1 MDITVTFENGRWV
14 TDPNP
19 AIVAVGTRVR
29 WIVRA
34 TEQQT
39 RTLLWEIDFGIG
51 APFGPDSEILRV
63 KTQVVDR
70 HERGERDQDIL
81 RQLDL
86 EEDAAVSHRGVTA
99 PQPADH
105 PGDYKYD
112 LRVRDAETKEVIG
125 EDDPWIVVVR
135 GIIRPFDWYAF

>member
-1 MDITVTFENGRWV
+1 MDITVTFQNGHWV

-19 AIVAVGTRVR
+19 AIVAVGTHVR

-34 TEQQT
+34 TELQT
-39 RTLLWEIDFGIG
+39 RTLLWEIDFRIR
-51 APFGPDSEILRV
+51 APFGPESRTLKV

-70 HERGERDQDIL
+70 RERDGIEEDIL
-81 RQLDL
+81 RRLDL
-86 EEDAAVSHRGVTA
+86 EGDAAFDHRGVTPA
-99 PQPADH
+99 LPADH

-112 LRVRDAETKEVIG
+112 LRVRDAETEKVIG

-135 GIIRPFDWYAF
+135 GILRPFDWYAF